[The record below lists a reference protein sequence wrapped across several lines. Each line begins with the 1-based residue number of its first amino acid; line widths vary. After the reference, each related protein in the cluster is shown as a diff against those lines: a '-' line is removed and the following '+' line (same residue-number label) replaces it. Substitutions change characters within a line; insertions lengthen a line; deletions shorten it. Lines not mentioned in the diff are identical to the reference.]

1 MGGEIE
7 ETGEV
12 MTNQASKS
20 GESHAGS
27 LTFPRTKR
35 DILIV
40 GSPIIVMGIVGN
52 VVGGATLVGGA
63 LINLGYL
70 AMILVGA
77 KLLQNQGSSW
87 RRIGLS
93 KPGSWLRTAVLGIAT
108 FLSAVILFVAV
119 QAIAAVLLNTLGM
132 APSELDQS
140 RFNPIVGNVSLFGL
154 MVVLAWTTIAFG
166 EELFY
171 RAFLITRMVD
181 FSNMS
186 RGSAILIAGIIFGAV
201 HFAEGLVGILAN
213 ASFGILFGWVFV
225 RSSRNLWITIIGH
238 GLMNTLRFALLFVG
252 AA

>member
-1 MGGEIE
+1 
-7 ETGEV
+7 
-12 MTNQASKS
+12 MTDQLSQS
-20 GESHAGS
+20 GEAQAGP
-27 LTFPRTKR
+27 LTHPRAMR

-40 GSPIIVMGIVGN
+40 GSPVIVMGIIGN
-52 VVGGATLVGGA
+52 VVGGSALVGGA

-87 RRIGLS
+87 RQIGLS
-93 KPGSWLRTAVLGIAT
+93 KPESWFRTALLGVAA
-108 FLSAVILFVAV
+108 FLGAVVLFVTV
-119 QAIAAVLLNTLGM
+119 QAIAAGLLNALGM

-140 RFNPIVGNVSLFGL
+140 RFNPIEGNLPLLGL
-154 MVVLAWTTIAFG
+154 MVVLAWTTIPFG

-171 RAFLITRMVD
+171 RAFLVTRMLD
-181 FSNMS
+181 FSNMR

-201 HFAEGLVGILAN
+201 HFAEGPVGIVAN

-238 GLMNTLRFALLFVG
+238 GLINTLRFTLLFVG